1 MARPVVSMWP
11 VPVPHPSLP
20 SSRPLI
26 VPSHGAG
33 RRGPRGAGRS
43 HTHTHSRPGQIPG
56 APAPLL
62 PDHVSLPRLPV
73 GASLSLAC
81 PSSSSSVRSRRHR
94 GPSDDPSLS
103 HIPVPRGPPSS
114 VPAAATFF
122 MRGERR
128 PSRKGHFLRGPP
140 TLAVSL
146 AHALLIKA
154 QRPFARRGE
163 EKCTTRELAG
173 GSGSL

>member
-1 MARPVVSMWP
+1 MWP

-43 HTHTHSRPGQIPG
+43 HTPTPTRAPVKSPARPR
-56 APAPLL
+56 APLL

-81 PSSSSSVRSRRHR
+81 PSSSSVRSRRHR
-94 GPSDDPSLS
+94 GPSDPSLS